1 MGVKTLNKR
10 VFSCISLSLV
20 FIMFLVSAGCG
31 VRINGKEYEFY
42 KSSQGDKKNNI
53 FIGIGEASTHNQSI
67 TQNKIEGDEFKVST
81 SAGNVEIT
89 KSINSG
95 IELEAELVVR
105 GASAETKNTIHENM
119 IVALEQKGDNVEVV
133 IKTKDGKDFWK
144 WHRENYKAYQITV
157 NYNISLPD
165 NFKDLDISTGAG
177 NIIVEGVS
185 DKVEASTGAGNIDFN
200 NMKAE
205 FSASTG
211 AGNITIV
218 DSSSLGKSKLSTG
231 AGNIYFNGSV
241 KEMDGFKASTGMGN
255 LDFLV
260 PADSKMTLDVDTGLG
275 NLSGSFIKTNSEN
288 KTHFKGDVNG
298 GGPSVELSTGVGN
311 VNADED

>member
-1 MGVKTLNKR
+1 MNKR
-10 VFSCISLSLV
+10 IFSFISLSLV

-42 KSSQGDKKNNI
+42 KSSQSDKKNSI
-53 FIGIGEASTHNQSI
+53 FSGIGEASTHNQTI
-67 TQNKIEGDEFKVST
+67 AQDEIEGEEFKVST

-89 KSINSG
+89 KSGNSG
-95 IELEAELVVR
+95 IELNAELVVR
-105 GASAETKNTIHENM
+105 GASAETKKTILENM
-119 IVALEQKGDNVEVV
+119 ILALEHKGDNVEVV
-133 IKTKDGKDFWK
+133 IKTKDSEDFWD
-144 WHRENYKAYQITV
+144 WHKYHYKSYQITI

-165 NFKDLDISTGAG
+165 NFKNLDISTGAG

-211 AGNITIV
+211 AGNITIE
-218 DSSSLGKSKLSTG
+218 DSSPLGKSKLSTG
-231 AGNIYFNGSV
+231 AGNIYFNGLLNEV
-241 KEMDGFKASTGMGN
+241 DAFKASTGMGN
-255 LDFLV
+255 VDFLV
-260 PADSKMTLDVDTGLG
+260 PADSKMTLDVDTGVG
-275 NLSGSFIKTNSEN
+275 NLSGSFIKTNSDN

-311 VNADED
+311 VNVEEN